1 MITDQD
7 VSITIIIII
16 IIIKKNQRFFMGL
29 VPGGLMVKWLVSVRA
44 SIAER
49 ISGIS
54 SNPAEDLA
62 LAGINHA

>member
-1 MITDQD
+1 
-7 VSITIIIII
+7 
-16 IIIKKNQRFFMGL
+16 MGL